1 VIRRRST
8 AVLLG
13 ALLVGGLGLAAS
25 ATSPDF
31 GALDLQPY
39 ESPKPAP
46 AFSLPDLEGRA
57 RSLAELR
64 GKVVLLF
71 FWATW

>member
-1 VIRRRST
+1 VISRRGV
-8 AVLLG
+8 ALIG

-25 ATSPDF
+25 AASPDF

-46 AFSLPDLEGRA
+46 GFSLPDLAGHTRN
-57 RSLAELR
+57 LAELR